1 MWGSSRTGLLS
12 LQNFVE
18 VSELIT
24 STEQMALASMYY
36 LRQAEGLIW
45 SIIIVPT
52 MRIRIMVEE
61 VTRWTLSSIRADH
74 FTF

>member
-1 MWGSSRTGLLS
+1 MGSSRTGLLS

-24 STEQMALASMYY
+24 STEQMVLASMYY
-36 LRQAEGLIW
+36 LRQADSLIW

-61 VTRWTLSSIRADH
+61 VTRWMLSSIRADH